1 MSPNTYLRL
10 GHNKILHLILVIFFW
25 QPKKHNELWEA
36 LPIFSLS
43 IRKRQNFLFLFVIFF
58 LIAKKSTMSCRKP
71 CPKFLS
77 FTRHSKIP
85 HFICHFCMPKF
96 SLFIRAQHYSSFQ
109 ICHFIGKKAPQAT
122 EGYTLIFIFS
132 PDMTLLYKKKD
143 YRLLEIMQKSSC
155 YFSYDTLYQTKHH
168 RLLEAIP
175 KISFLLIFLI

>member
-1 MSPNTYLRL
+1 MSYGRPYPYFHYLL
-10 GHNKILHLILVIFFW
+10 GNGKTSYFY
-25 QPKKHNELWEA
+25 
-36 LPIFSLS
+36 LS
-43 IRKRQNFLFLFVIFF
+43 FFF
-58 LIAKKSTMSCRKP
+58 LLPKKSTMSCRKP

-143 YRLLEIMQKSSC
+143 YRSLEIMQKSSC